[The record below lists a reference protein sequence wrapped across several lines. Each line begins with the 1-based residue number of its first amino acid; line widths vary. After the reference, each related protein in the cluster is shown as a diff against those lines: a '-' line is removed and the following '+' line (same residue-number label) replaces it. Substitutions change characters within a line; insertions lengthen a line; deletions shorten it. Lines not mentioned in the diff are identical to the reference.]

1 MSADPAAGRA
11 LATLRQARAE
21 QEAAHKWLR
30 RLIPPLFAVV
40 VAVTFTSGR
49 AHGFPVRDVAAFLAV
64 AGLGLAGLA
73 ALQAGHR
80 RAAIRIV
87 FAVVLLASSAA
98 LLWLQPGGAGLAG
111 LLAGLVLLV
120 PRIPDRIPIAVSV
133 SGVACL
139 AVIAVAVSD
148 GAPPAALLAAIA
160 IAGFPGMI
168 LLTRRLGQANHQAE
182 QLLVE
187 LEETKAAQA
196 QAARLAERQRLAR
209 EMHDVL
215 AHSLS
220 GLMLQL
226 EGARMLVAGDPGDS
240 RLPAAIERAHQ
251 LGKSGLDEA
260 RRAIGMLRDDELP
273 GPELLA
279 GLAAQ
284 FEEVSGVPCQFT
296 VDGHSRELPAD
307 ARLAVYR
314 VTQEALTNITR
325 HARPERVEVHL
336 RYQERSLWLT
346 VEDFA
351 ADSESALVSD
361 RAAGYGLTGMRERAE
376 LLGGDLSAARTRRGY
391 RVELRVP
398 A

>member
-1 MSADPAAGRA
+1 MSADPAATPA
-11 LATLRQARAE
+11 LATLRRARAQ

-30 RLIPPLFAVV
+30 RVIPPLFAVV
-40 VAVTFTSGR
+40 VAVTFTAGGGR
-49 AHGFPVRDVAAFLAV
+49 GMPGRNVAAFLAV
-64 AGLGLAGLA
+64 AGLGLAGLG
-73 ALQAGHR
+73 ALRAGHR
-80 RAAIRIV
+80 RTVVRIV
-87 FAVVLLASSAA
+87 LAVVLVASSAA
-98 LLWLQPGGAGLAG
+98 LMRLQPGGVGLAG
-111 LLAGLVLLV
+111 ILAGLVLLA
-120 PRIPDRIPIAVSV
+120 PRIPDRFPIAVSV
-133 SGVACL
+133 TGAACL
-139 AVIAVAVSD
+139 AAAAAAVSH
-148 GAPPAALLAAIA
+148 GAPAQALLAAIA

-187 LEETKAAQA
+187 LEETRAAQA
-196 QAARLAERQRLAR
+196 QADGLAERQRLAR

-220 GLMLQL
+220 GRMLQL
-226 EGARMLVAGDPGDS
+226 EGARMLVSGDPGDP
-240 RLPAAIERAHQ
+240 RLSAAIERAHQ

-260 RRAIGMLRDDELP
+260 RRAIGMLRDEELP

-284 FEEVSGVPCQFT
+284 FEEISGVPCQFT
-296 VDGHSRELPAD
+296 VQGQAHQLPAD

-336 RYQERSLWLT
+336 SYETRSVWLT
-346 VEDFA
+346 VENFA
-351 ADSESALVSD
+351 GDREPALVTD
-361 RAAGYGLTGMRERAE
+361 RTSGYGLTGMRERAE
-376 LLGGDLSAARTRRGY
+376 LLGGELSAARTAGGY

>member
-1 MSADPAAGRA
+1 MSADPAASHA
-11 LATLRQARAE
+11 LATLRKARAD
-21 QEAAHKWLR
+21 QEAARKWLL

-40 VAVTFTSGR
+40 VAVTFTGGGG
-49 AHGFPVRDVAAFLAV
+49 HGIPVSDVAAFIAV
-64 AGLGLAGLA
+64 AALGLAGLA
-73 ALQAGHR
+73 ALRAGHR
-80 RAAIRIV
+80 RTVIRIV

-98 LLWLQPGGAGLAG
+98 LLSLQPGGAGLAG
-111 LLAGLVLLV
+111 ILAGLVLLA
-120 PRIPDRIPIAVSV
+120 PRVPDRFPITVSV
-133 SGVACL
+133 IGLACL
-139 AVIAVAVSD
+139 AVTAAAVSD
-148 GAPPAALLAAIA
+148 GEPAAALLAAIA

-187 LEETKAAQA
+187 LEETRAAQA
-196 QAARLAERQRLAR
+196 QAAGLAERQRLAR

-226 EGARMLVAGDPGDS
+226 EGARMLVAGDPGDP
-240 RLPAAIERAHQ
+240 RLVAAIERAHQ

-284 FEEVSGVPCQFT
+284 FEEISGVPCQFA
-296 VDGHSRELPAD
+296 VHGQSHELPAD

-325 HARPERVEVHL
+325 HARTERVEVHL
-336 RYQERSLWLT
+336 RYEDRDIWLT

-351 ADSESALVSD
+351 ASGAAQVSD
-361 RAAGYGLTGMRERAE
+361 GASGYGLTGMRERAE
-376 LLGGDLSAARTRRGY
+376 LLGGELSAARTAAGY

-398 A
+398 G